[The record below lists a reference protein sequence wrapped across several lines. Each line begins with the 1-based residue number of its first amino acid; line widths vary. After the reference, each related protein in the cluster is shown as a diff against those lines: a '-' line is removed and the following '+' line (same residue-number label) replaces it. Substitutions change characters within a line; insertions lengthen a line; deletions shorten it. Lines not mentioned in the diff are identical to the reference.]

1 MKIKQGFVLSKIG
14 NDTVAVA
21 TGELSREFSGVVVLN
36 GSGVFLWNQLQND
49 VTRDQLLSAMLEAYE
64 VPEATAAAD
73 IDAFLSKLEQSGAI
87 EE

>member
-36 GSGVFLWNQLQND
+36 GSGVFLWNRLQND
-49 VTRDQLLSAMLEAYE
+49 VTRDQLLAAMLDAYE

-73 IDAFLSKLEQSGAI
+73 IDAFLAKLEQSGAI

>member
-49 VTRDQLLSAMLEAYE
+49 VTRDQLLAAMLDAYE

-73 IDAFLSKLEQSGAI
+73 IDAFLAKLEQSGAI

>member
-49 VTRDQLLSAMLEAYE
+49 VTRDQLLAAMLEAYE

-73 IDAFLSKLEQSGAI
+73 IDAFLAKLEQSGAI